1 MTIQFS
7 TLPCGIR
14 IATDSMPAVETVS
27 LGIWVGAGSRHETA
41 ENNGVAHFLEHM
53 AFKGTKK
60 RSALRIAE
68 EIESVGGYLN
78 AYTSKEVTAYYARIL
93 KNDTYLALDILADI
107 FQNSV
112 FDPAEFEREREVILQ
127 EIGQCH
133 DTPDDV
139 IHDHFQ
145 EVSYPNQPLG
155 RPILGPSSLIKTMPR
170 NVLIDFMTTHYNPH
184 DVVLAASGNVHH
196 EQIVEWAASLLDLKP
211 SSKKSTATPAN
222 FVGGDFREKKDL
234 EQLHFLMGL
243 EGPKATNDQYYE
255 GLLFSTIFGG
265 GMASRLF
272 QEVREKRGLAYSIYS
287 FLTGYSDS
295 GILGIYAGTSEKD
308 SKTLVDVIINEFHKM
323 THHITEEEVLRAKAQ
338 MKASLL
344 MGLESSSSR
353 ARRIA
358 HTLLSFGRYISLEEV
373 IQKIDCLTVEHAY
386 NFARTSLLKP
396 LSLASIGPIKNLP
409 SFDAVENQLR
419 RS

>member
-7 TLPCGIR
+7 KLPCGIQ
-14 IATDSMPAVETVS
+14 IATDAMPTVETVS
-27 LGIWVGAGSRHETA
+27 MGIWVGAGSRHETDK
-41 ENNGVAHFLEHM
+41 NNGVAHFLEHM
-53 AFKGTKK
+53 AFKGTEK
-60 RSALRIAE
+60 RSALKIAE
-68 EIESVGGYLN
+68 EIEAVGGYLN
-78 AYTSKEVTAYYARIL
+78 AYTSKEVTAYYARVL
-93 KNDTYLALDILADI
+93 KNDTKLALDILADI
-107 FQNSV
+107 LQNSI
-112 FDPAEFEREREVILQ
+112 FDPAELEREREVILQ

-155 RPILGPSSLIKTMPR
+155 RPILGPSTLIKRMSR
-170 NVLIDFMTTHYNPH
+170 DVLIDFMTRHYDPKNI
-184 DVVLAASGNVHH
+184 VLVASGNVNHD
-196 EQIVEWAASLLDLKP
+196 QIVEWAETLLSLKP
-211 SSKKSTATPAN
+211 IEDKPIFTPAT
-222 FVGGDFREKKDL
+222 FVGGDFREQKDL

-243 EGPKATNDQYYE
+243 VGPSATEDRYYD

-295 GILGIYAGTSEKD
+295 GILGVYAGTSEKD
-308 SKTLVDVIINEFHKM
+308 AATLVNVIIDELHKM
-323 THHITEEEVLRAKAQ
+323 TKTIKEEEVLRAKAQ

-358 HTLLSFGRYISLEEV
+358 HTLLSYGHYVSLEEV
-373 IQKIDCLTVEHAY
+373 IQKIDQLTVDHAY
-386 NFARTSLLKP
+386 DFARSILSKP
-396 LSLASIGPIKNLP
+396 LSLASIGPIKNVP
-409 SFDAVENQLR
+409 TFEEVKKRIGS
-419 RS
+419 